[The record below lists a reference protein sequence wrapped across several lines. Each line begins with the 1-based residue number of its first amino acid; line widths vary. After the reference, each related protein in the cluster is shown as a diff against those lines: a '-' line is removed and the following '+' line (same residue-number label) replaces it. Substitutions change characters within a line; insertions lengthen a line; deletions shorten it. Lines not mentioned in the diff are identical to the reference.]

1 MTKTII
7 PAFFVAPVS
16 FFFLYVWYNNTMR
29 LEHES
34 EEKIKNEILRIM
46 GKHLDLNA
54 YKVFLF
60 GSRVNG
66 KGDERSDID
75 VGIEGSKEVPLAAMA
90 LIEEEIENSPF
101 LYKIEVVDFK
111 KVSPDFY
118 NVAKQRIEPIN

>member
-1 MTKTII
+1 
-7 PAFFVAPVS
+7 
-16 FFFLYVWYNNTMR
+16 MR